1 MSRFA
6 WSPVTVERL
15 LTLRAQGHKL
25 SSIAA
30 ELGTTSSAI
39 EHKLRRL
46 RSQKLAQAPAA
57 RGPLRPSSRNSDPLT
72 RGVVPR
78 ERNDNP
84 QKMMRSGLG
93 AVANDV
99 GIDCGAFSGG
109 VKVSAQAA
117 RSMGG
122 SVGFSARVGQPSTF
136 LIVIWP
142 EASSAQNSMAAVSAE
157 GRTVWVLIRRLNSSC
172 KRSTA
177 FVVRADFH

>member
-57 RGPLRPSSRNSDPLT
+57 RGPLRPSSGNSDPLT

-84 QKMMRSGLG
+84 QKMMRSGLNEPGIVLSDLRPHHCRWIVSGSG
-93 AVANDV
+93 AAALYCGKPRVGTSPYCVEHTQRAWQRLDV
-99 GIDCGAFSGG
+99 KAPARPAARRF
-109 VKVSAQAA
+109 QAA
-117 RSMGG
+117 R
-122 SVGFSARVGQPSTF
+122 
-136 LIVIWP
+136 
-142 EASSAQNSMAAVSAE
+142 
-157 GRTVWVLIRRLNSSC
+157 RR
-172 KRSTA
+172 
-177 FVVRADFH
+177 